1 MKTGIKGTLSPACS
15 SERDKKSK
23 PRPWRPGST
32 KTREG
37 RSLLILEFRLLL
49 LKSSIVLESAGNGC
63 GAAARAG
70 IGCEELEAG
79 KAARLSHRAPAVSGS
94 GPSSARRMLSP
105 ARALLREFR
114 TFHSWLGI
122 PGSIPSPDPA
132 GTLPNLPWAPFPLP
146 SFGRGA
152 PCVQPGTAGPS
163 QSPGGLESPWM
174 WHLETRIRGALGSD
188 RNGWTP
194 PSPRSFPAS
203 AIPWPLLVHDATP
216 GAGRDLPALPA
227 AAKDPDGSEM
237 ELWDIKESPWPSP
250 QSSGSFGIFRLDIRT
265 RFCPQRHRTGSPGNG
280 LTDLFISLFLSRRG
294 WEGGREF
301 LGGF

>member
-15 SERDKKSK
+15 SEQDKKSK

-37 RSLLILEFRLLL
+37 RSLLVLEFRLLL

-94 GPSSARRMLSP
+94 GPSSARLTLSP

-163 QSPGGLESPWM
+163 QSPGGTQIPVDVAPGDADPWCPRQCLEWLDSTISEIFSSLSDSVASPCP
-174 WHLETRIRGALGSD
+174 RRNSRGGT
-188 RNGWTP
+188 GP
-194 PSPRSFPAS
+194 PSAPGSSQGSGWIRVGAVGHQGESS
-203 AIPWPLLVHDATP
+203 AKPTEL
-216 GAGRDLPALPA
+216 R
-227 AAKDPDGSEM
+227 
-237 ELWDIKESPWPSP
+237 ELWN
-250 QSSGSFGIFRLDIRT
+250 F
-265 RFCPQRHRTGSPGNG
+265 
-280 LTDLFISLFLSRRG
+280 
-294 WEGGREF
+294 
-301 LGGF
+301 